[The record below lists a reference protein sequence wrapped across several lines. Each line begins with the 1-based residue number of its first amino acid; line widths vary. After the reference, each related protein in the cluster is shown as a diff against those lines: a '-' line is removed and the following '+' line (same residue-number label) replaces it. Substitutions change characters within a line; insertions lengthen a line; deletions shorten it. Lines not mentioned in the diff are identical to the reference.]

1 MTSRGCLLMS
11 NMRKFERALLAVALM
26 MAGEGKTEPLSLVWT
41 RQISTR
47 LIDYAAGVSADGL
60 GNVYITGEYGGP
72 LPSPVPPI
80 EAFTAKYNSSGTLQW
95 LRRLDTPADESGF
108 DIAAD
113 PLGNIFVLG
122 ETLAACSPRI
132 PVALISS

>member
-80 EAFTAKYNSSGTLQW
+80 EAFTAKFDSIPLPTKADSTLPLTRWVISLSSEK
-95 LRRLDTPADESGF
+95 P
-108 DIAAD
+108 
-113 PLGNIFVLG
+113 
-122 ETLAACSPRI
+122 LAACSPRI